1 MRTYQL
7 VFALKMFRQGFSDI
21 TRISNTSWKKVSN
34 KTLFGGKRVG
44 RTFSHSFN
52 CTYWAS
58 VLCQVL
64 SWVPKSR
71 PQTKQ
76 TGAFYLELTC

>member
-1 MRTYQL
+1 MRAYQL
-7 VFALKMFRQGFSDI
+7 VSALKMFRQGFSDI

-44 RTFSHSFN
+44 GTFSRSFN

-64 SWVPKSR
+64 FWVPKSR